1 MFAKNIQANA
11 VHGSDSDENAAL
23 EIAHFFSRDRRLNNF
38 PD

>member
-1 MFAKNIQANA
+1 MTVPSFLAAKDSA
-11 VHGSDSDENAAL
+11 SDSDENAAL